1 MEECGMRRKESI
13 QWIGIFLFLSLI
25 SLATV
30 AAAQESKNYFT
41 LEKSI
46 SQALD
51 NSYKIKARNERI
63 EQANDVMKQARADF
77 LPKLGTAYSYNR
89 LSEPPISRS
98 STLLGTP
105 IPLVVGTEDNFRW
118 TWFLRQPIFTGF
130 ALISSFRLSE
140 LGIDQS
146 QLEMDL
152 EKLDLVLRVKE
163 SYFNILGADK
173 AVEVAQTTVESLT
186 QTVKVARSFFEVGMI
201 PVNDV
206 LRAEVELANAEQSL
220 VRAKNLA
227 QTTRS
232 TFNTVL
238 VRPVTEPVEVEDIL
252 VFKPEV
258 GEFDAYVK
266 TAFENRPEIKLLDVS
281 LLQADQQ
288 IRLAKSKYYPE
299 IAFTYQYISEGDSAS
314 VSGSRYVDAN
324 HWEALIVANWTFW
337 EWGKTYFAGREKE
350 SVRRQLLETKADV
363 EDGIRL
369 QVKQA
374 MLDLDSSAKNIPT
387 TQKGV
392 DAGEENL
399 RVNAERYK
407 AQVSTITDLLDAQ
420 TLLARSRLD
429 YYRALY
435 DNNQAK
441 ARLDR
446 AIGNY

>member
-1 MEECGMRRKESI
+1 MRRKGSI
-13 QWIGIFLFLSLI
+13 QWTGTLLFFSLIFL
-25 SLATV
+25 ATT
-30 AAAQESKNYFT
+30 AAAQERVNYFT
-41 LEKSI
+41 LEKAI
-46 SQALD
+46 SQALEK
-51 NSYKIKARNERI
+51 SYKIKARNERI
-63 EQANDVMKQARADF
+63 EQANDIRKQARADF

-98 STLLGTP
+98 STLMGTS
-105 IPLVVGTEDNFRW
+105 IPLVVGTEDNYQW
-118 TWFLRQPIFTGF
+118 TWFLRQPLFTGF
-130 ALISSFRLSE
+130 ALISSYRLAE

-163 SYFNILGADK
+163 AYFNILGADK

-206 LRAEVELANAEQSL
+206 LKAEVELANAEQSL
-220 VRAKNLA
+220 VRAKNAA

-238 VRPVTEPVEVEDIL
+238 VRPVNDPVEIEDIL
-252 VFKPEV
+252 VYKPEV
-258 GEFDAYVK
+258 GEYG
-266 TAFENRPEIKLLDVS
+266 AFEKRALENRPEIKILDVS
-281 LLQADQQ
+281 ILQADQQ

-299 IAFTYQYISEGDSAS
+299 ISLSYQYISQGDEPS
-314 VSGSRYVDAN
+314 VSGSPYVDAN
-324 HWEALIVANWTFW
+324 RWEVLAVASWTFW

-350 SVRRQLLETKADV
+350 SLKRQIIETKSDV

-374 MLDLDSSAKNIPT
+374 TVDLDSSAKNIPT

-392 DAGEENL
+392 DSGEENL
-399 RVNAERYK
+399 RVNAERYR

-420 TLLARSRLD
+420 TLLARARLD

-435 DNNQAK
+435 DHNLAK

-446 AIGNY
+446 ALGSY

>member
-1 MEECGMRRKESI
+1 MRQIGAIR
-13 QWIGIFLFLSLI
+13 WVGIFLMIGLS
-25 SLATV
+25 SLAAT
-30 AAAQESKNYFT
+30 AAAQDRSNYYT
-41 LEKSI
+41 LDKAI
-46 SQALD
+46 SQALE
-51 NSYKIKARNERI
+51 NSYKLKARNERI
-63 EQANDVMKQARADF
+63 EQATDIMKQARADF

-98 STLLGTP
+98 STLFGTN
-105 IPLVVGTEDNFRW
+105 IPLVVGTEDNYRW
-118 TWFLRQPIFTGF
+118 TWFLRQPLFTGF
-130 ALISSFRLSE
+130 ALTSSYRLAE

-146 QLEMDL
+146 QLESAL

-163 SYFNILGADK
+163 AYFNILGADK
-173 AVEVAQTTVESLT
+173 AVEVAETTVESLT

-201 PVNDV
+201 PINDV
-206 LRAEVELANAEQSL
+206 LKAEVELASAEQSL
-220 VRAKNLA
+220 VRGRNLA

-232 TFNTVL
+232 NFNTVL
-238 VRPVTEPVEVEDIL
+238 VRPVNAPVEVEDIL
-252 VFKPEV
+252 VYKPEE
-258 GEFDAYVK
+258 GQYDTLEKKAFD
-266 TAFENRPEIKLLDVS
+266 NRPEIKILDVNI
-281 LLQADQQ
+281 LQADQQ

-299 IAFTYQYISEGDSAS
+299 ISFTYQYISEGDEAA
-314 VSGSRYVDAN
+314 VKGSRYVDAN
-324 HWEALIVANWTFW
+324 HWEALVVANWTFW

-350 SVRRQLLETKADV
+350 SLKRQLTETKADV

-374 MLDLDSSAKNIPT
+374 VLDLDSSAKNIPT

-420 TLLARSRLD
+420 TLLARARLD

-435 DNNQAK
+435 DHNLAK

-446 AIGNY
+446 AVGSY

>member
-1 MEECGMRRKESI
+1 MRETGSK
-13 QWIGIFLFLSLI
+13 WIGTLLFFSLFFF
-25 SLATV
+25 ATTAV
-30 AAAQESKNYFT
+30 AQQFRNYFT
-41 LEKSI
+41 LEKAI

-63 EQANDVMKQARADF
+63 EQANDVLKQARSDF

-89 LSEPPISRS
+89 LSEPPISRP
-98 STLLGTP
+98 STLLGTS
-105 IPLVVGTEDNFRW
+105 IPLVVGTEDNYQW
-118 TWFLRQPIFTGF
+118 TWYLRQPLFTGF
-130 ALISSFRLSE
+130 ALISSYRLAE

-152 EKLDLVLRVKE
+152 EKLDLILRVKE
-163 SYFNILGADK
+163 AYFNILGADK

-206 LRAEVELANAEQSL
+206 LKAEVELANAEQSL
-220 VRAKNLA
+220 VRAKNAA

-232 TFNTVL
+232 TFNTAL
-238 VRPVTEPVEVEDIL
+238 VRPVNDPVEVEDIL
-252 VFKPEV
+252 VYKPEV
-258 GEFDAYVK
+258 GEYS
-266 TAFENRPEIKLLDVS
+266 AFEKKALENRPEIKILDVNI
-281 LLQADQQ
+281 LQADQQ

-299 IAFTYQYISEGDSAS
+299 ISLNYQYISLGDEPS
-314 VSGSRYVDAN
+314 VSGSPYVDAN
-324 HWEALIVANWTFW
+324 HWEVLAVANWTFW
-337 EWGKTYFAGREKE
+337 EWGKTYYAGREKE
-350 SVRRQLLETKADV
+350 SLKRQLIETRSDV

-374 MLDLDSSAKNIPT
+374 MVDLDSSAKNIPT

-392 DAGEENL
+392 ESGEENL
-399 RVNAERYK
+399 RVNAERYR

-420 TLLARSRLD
+420 TLLARARLD

-435 DNNQAK
+435 DHNQAK

-446 AIGNY
+446 AVGNY

>member
-1 MEECGMRRKESI
+1 MGQKGAI
-13 QWIGIFLFLSLI
+13 QWVGIFLFFSLI
-25 SLATV
+25 SLPAT
-30 AAAQESKNYFT
+30 ATAQGSRDYFT
-41 LEKSI
+41 LEKAI
-46 SQALD
+46 SQALE

-63 EQANDVMKQARADF
+63 EQANDIMKQARADF

-89 LSEPPISRS
+89 LSEPPISRT
-98 STLLGTP
+98 STLFGTQ
-105 IPLVVGTEDNFRW
+105 IPLIVGTEDNFRW
-118 TWFLRQPIFTGF
+118 TWFLRQPLFTGF
-130 ALISSFRLSE
+130 ALVSSYRLAE
-140 LGIDQS
+140 LGINQS
-146 QLEMDL
+146 QLESDL

-163 SYFNILGADK
+163 TYFNILGADK
-173 AVEVAQTTVESLT
+173 AVEVAETTVESLS

-201 PVNDV
+201 PINDV
-206 LRAEVELANAEQSL
+206 LKAEVELANAEQSL
-220 VRAKNLA
+220 VRGKNLA

-232 TFNTVL
+232 SFNTVL
-238 VRPVTEPVEVEDIL
+238 VRPVNTPVEVEDIL
-252 VFKPEV
+252 VYKPEV
-258 GEFDAYVK
+258 GAFDDFEK
-266 TAFENRPEIKLLDVS
+266 KAFENRPEIKILDVNI
-281 LLQADQQ
+281 QQTDQQ

-299 IAFTYQYISEGDSAS
+299 ISFTYQYISEGDEAS
-314 VSGSRYVDAN
+314 VKGSQFVDAN
-324 HWEALIVANWTFW
+324 HWEALVVANWTFW

-350 SVRRQLLETKADV
+350 SLKRQLTETKLDV

-420 TLLARSRLD
+420 TLLARARLD

-435 DNNQAK
+435 DHNLAK
-441 ARLDR
+441 ARLER
-446 AIGNY
+446 ALGNY

>member
-1 MEECGMRRKESI
+1 MRKKGSI
-13 QWIGIFLFLSLI
+13 KWTGILLFFTLI
-25 SLATV
+25 TLPTT
-30 AAAQESKNYFT
+30 AAAQESRNYFT
-41 LEKSI
+41 LEKAI
-46 SQALD
+46 SRALE

-63 EQANDVMKQARADF
+63 EQANDIMKQARADF

-98 STLLGTP
+98 STLLGTQ

-118 TWFLRQPIFTGF
+118 TWFLRQPLFTGF
-130 ALISSFRLSE
+130 ALLSSYRLAE

-146 QLEMDL
+146 QLESDL

-163 SYFNILGADK
+163 AYFNILGADK

-201 PVNDV
+201 PINDV
-206 LRAEVELANAEQSL
+206 LKAEVELANAEQSL
-220 VRAKNLA
+220 VRGRNAA

-238 VRPVTEPVEVEDIL
+238 VRPVNEPVEVEDIL
-252 VFKPEV
+252 VYKPEV
-258 GEFDAYVK
+258 GEYNVFEKKAL
-266 TAFENRPEIKLLDVS
+266 ENRPEIKILDVNI
-281 LLQADQQ
+281 LQADQQ

-299 IAFTYQYISEGDSAS
+299 VSLTYQYISEGDELS
-314 VSGSRYVDAN
+314 VKGSPYVDAN
-324 HWEALIVANWTFW
+324 HWEALVVANWTFW
-337 EWGKTYFAGREKE
+337 EWGKTYFAGKEKE
-350 SVRRQLLETKADV
+350 SLKRQLTETKADV

-374 MLDLDSSAKNIPT
+374 MVDLDSSAKNIPT
-387 TQKGV
+387 TQKGI

-420 TLLARSRLD
+420 TLLARARLD

-435 DNNQAK
+435 DHNQAK

-446 AIGNY
+446 ALGSY

>member
-1 MEECGMRRKESI
+1 MREKGSK
-13 QWIGIFLFLSLI
+13 WIGTFLLFSLVF
-25 SLATV
+25 LATTAV
-30 AAAQESKNYFT
+30 AQQSRNYFT
-41 LEKSI
+41 LEKAI
-46 SQALD
+46 SQALE

-63 EQANDVMKQARADF
+63 EQANDILKQARADF

-98 STLLGTP
+98 STLLGTS
-105 IPLVVGTEDNFRW
+105 IPLVVGTEDNYQW
-118 TWFLRQPIFTGF
+118 NWYLKQPLFTGF
-130 ALISSFRLSE
+130 ALISSYRLAE

-146 QLEMDL
+146 QLESDL

-163 SYFNILGADK
+163 AYFNILGADK

-206 LRAEVELANAEQSL
+206 LKAEVELANAEQSL
-220 VRAKNLA
+220 VRAKNA
-227 QTTRS
+227 GQTTRS

-238 VRPVTEPVEVEDIL
+238 VRPVNEPVEVEDIL
-252 VFKPEV
+252 VYKPEV
-258 GEFDAYVK
+258 GEYN
-266 TAFENRPEIKLLDVS
+266 AFEKQALENRPEIKILDVS
-281 LLQADQQ
+281 ILQADQQ

-299 IAFTYQYISEGDSAS
+299 ISLNYQYISQGDEAL
-314 VSGSRYVDAN
+314 VKGSQYVDAN
-324 HWEALIVANWTFW
+324 HWEVLAVANWTFW
-337 EWGKTYFAGREKE
+337 EWGKTYYAGREKE
-350 SVRRQLLETKADV
+350 SLKRQLIETKSDV

-392 DAGEENL
+392 EAGEENL

-420 TLLARSRLD
+420 TLLARARLD

-435 DNNQAK
+435 DHNQAR
-441 ARLDR
+441 ARLER
-446 AIGNY
+446 ALGNY

>member
-1 MEECGMRRKESI
+1 MRRKGSI
-13 QWIGIFLFLSLI
+13 QWIGIFLFLGLI
-25 SLATV
+25 SLPTV

-63 EQANDVMKQARADF
+63 EQANDVMKQSRADF

-89 LSEPPISRS
+89 LSEPPISRTS
-98 STLLGTP
+98 LFGTG
-105 IPLVVGTEDNFRW
+105 IPLVVGTEDNYRW

-163 SYFNILGADK
+163 VYFNILGADK

-206 LRAEVELANAEQSL
+206 LKAEVELANAEQSL

-232 TFNTVL
+232 TFNTLL

-266 TAFENRPEIKLLDVS
+266 TALENRPEIKLLDVS

-299 IAFTYQYISEGDSAS
+299 ITFTYQYISEGDSAS

-350 SVRRQLLETKADV
+350 SLKRQLTETKADV

-435 DNNQAK
+435 DNNQAR

>member
-1 MEECGMRRKESI
+1 MRETGSK
-13 QWIGIFLFLSLI
+13 WIGTLLFFSLVFF
-25 SLATV
+25 ATTAV
-30 AAAQESKNYFT
+30 AQQFRNYFT
-41 LEKSI
+41 LERAI

-51 NSYKIKARNERI
+51 KSYKIKARNERI
-63 EQANDVMKQARADF
+63 EQANDVLKQARADF

-98 STLLGTP
+98 STLLGTS
-105 IPLVVGTEDNFRW
+105 IPLVVGTEDNYQW
-118 TWFLRQPIFTGF
+118 TWYLKQPLFTGF
-130 ALISSFRLSE
+130 ALISSYRLAE

-152 EKLDLVLRVKE
+152 EKLDLILRVKE
-163 SYFNILGADK
+163 AYFNILGADK

-206 LRAEVELANAEQSL
+206 LKAEVELANAEQSL
-220 VRAKNLA
+220 VRAKNAA

-238 VRPVTEPVEVEDIL
+238 VRPVNDPVEVEDIL
-252 VFKPEV
+252 VYKPEV
-258 GEFDAYVK
+258 GEYS
-266 TAFENRPEIKLLDVS
+266 AFEKKALENRPEIKILDVS
-281 LLQADQQ
+281 ILQADQQ

-299 IAFTYQYISEGDSAS
+299 ISLNYQYISQGDEAS
-314 VSGSRYVDAN
+314 VKGSQYVDAN
-324 HWEALIVANWTFW
+324 HWEALVVANWTFW
-337 EWGKTYFAGREKE
+337 EWGKTYYGGREKE
-350 SVRRQLLETKADV
+350 SLKRQLMETKSDV

-374 MLDLDSSAKNIPT
+374 MVDLDSSAKNIPT

-392 DAGEENL
+392 ESGEENL
-399 RVNAERYK
+399 RVNAERYR

-420 TLLARSRLD
+420 TLLARARVD

-435 DNNQAK
+435 DHNLAK

-446 AIGNY
+446 ALGNY